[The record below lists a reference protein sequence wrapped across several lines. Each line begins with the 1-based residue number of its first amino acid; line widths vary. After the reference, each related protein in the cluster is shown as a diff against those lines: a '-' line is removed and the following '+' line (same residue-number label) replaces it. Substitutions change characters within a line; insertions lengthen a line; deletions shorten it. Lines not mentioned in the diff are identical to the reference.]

1 VILGIHQNCIHYR
14 VHISD
19 VYDPMCTLYDH
30 GPSRN
35 RVVPYGLAPHV
46 SSRPP
51 SVLEGEDRP
60 ASREASPLLTSIIMS
75 DAEATPATPSEE
87 GGGGTPAAKNAADDD
102 TTTATSNSTSAGI
115 RFQISG
121 STRRTSGRR
130 EGGTGGGGA
139 RSDVDGFGRHDDAP
153 PTGFQATT
161 TTGATSG
168 GIVRRDATTFTK
180 EETSADGKA
189 KPVIPVKPNTRL
201 TPGSVA
207 KEEHGGQS
215 GGPEDV
221 VRSRGVRRTLPE
233 AVPSDPGSSGAAA
246 PVVES
251 ISFSA
256 REAEQYKR
264 QVMELPDEPTIDDYQ
279 RNEAAIPIS
288 QFGAALLRGM
298 GWKGDDDENDD
309 TVKKRDEEAAMP
321 RPHRL
326 GLGAIP
332 KAAAMPENN
341 GGGGAKASSTTTS
354 RPRRPDQV
362 RQDERLK
369 RQLAEFASQRKER
382 IAQDRQAVLQ
392 DGSVVY
398 LENLVS
404 GNHQRG
410 EYRARIVQLAGVPGL
425 NKVKVELEHEEDGHG
440 DYGRHEVIVNR
451 RDIGALVSREDLSA
465 RPFETAPANPA
476 TLENER
482 GGRNKRSRESH
493 NSNDESD
500 RHESSRKGTSK
511 GRRSHSDDEKRS
523 DHDSHD
529 DPESRRRDKKKRK
542 ESQKERGRDED
553 RSRKDRRAEKR
564 DDRRDPR
571 EDAWLIPHIRV
582 RVATSKYGQRHLQ
595 QKGVVVD
602 VTPKGATIQM
612 DDSRS
617 TLLDLVPARHL
628 TTALPKAGGCAIVV
642 QGEHR
647 RAMGTVLQR
656 DSRVA
661 VLQLDEDHS
670 VLTLPLDDLAEWCGP
685 RGDE

>member
-1 VILGIHQNCIHYR
+1 
-14 VHISD
+14 
-19 VYDPMCTLYDH
+19 
-30 GPSRN
+30 
-35 RVVPYGLAPHV
+35 
-46 SSRPP
+46 
-51 SVLEGEDRP
+51 
-60 ASREASPLLTSIIMS
+60 MS

-87 GGGGTPAAKNAADDD
+87 GGGTAAKNKADDKAA
-102 TTTATSNSTSAGI
+102 TTNSSTAGAGI

-121 STRRTSGRR
+121 STRRTKGRR
-130 EGGTGGGGA
+130 EGGTGGGA
-139 RSDVDGFGRHDDAP
+139 RSNVGGFGRDGDD
-153 PTGFQATT
+153 PTAGFPTT
-161 TTGATSG
+161 TTAGATHG

-189 KPVIPVKPNTRL
+189 KPMIPVKPNTRL
-201 TPGSVA
+201 KPGAVV
-207 KEEHGGQS
+207 EHGGQPD
-215 GGPEDV
+215 GPEAV
-221 VRSRGVRRTLPE
+221 VSSGIRRLPE
-233 AVPSDPGSSGAAA
+233 AVPSAPGSTGAAA
-246 PVVES
+246 PVVDT
-251 ISFSA
+251 FSA

-332 KAAAMPENN
+332 KAAAMPVADGN
-341 GGGGAKASSTTTS
+341 GGGGTKASSSS

-382 IAQDRQAVLQ
+382 IAQDKQAVLQ

-398 LENLVS
+398 LENVTFS
-404 GNHQRG
+404 GNHRRR

-425 NKVKVELEHEEDGHG
+425 SKVKVELEHDEGRHNV
-440 DYGRHEVIVNR
+440 YGRHEVIVNR
-451 RDIGALVSREDLSA
+451 RDIGGLVSRVDLTA
-465 RPFETAPANPA
+465 RPFVSAPTNPA
-476 TLENER
+476 TLENAR
-482 GGRNKRSRESH
+482 GGRSKRSRESH

-500 RHESSRKGTSK
+500 RHESSRKRTSK
-511 GRRSHSDDEKRS
+511 SRRSHSDDEERS
-523 DHDSHD
+523 DHDSHG
-529 DPESRRRDKKKRK
+529 DPDSRRSDKKKRK
-542 ESQKERGRDED
+542 ESKKERAREED
-553 RSRKDRRAEKR
+553 RSRKGRGVENR
-564 DDRRDPR
+564 DDRRDQK

-582 RVATSKYGQRHLQ
+582 RVATAKYGQRHFQ
-595 QKGVVVD
+595 QKGVIVD

-628 TTALPKAGGCAIVV
+628 TTALPKADGCAIVV

-656 DSRVA
+656 DARVA

>member
-1 VILGIHQNCIHYR
+1 VRTR
-14 VHISD
+14 VAFFFASSD
-19 VYDPMCTLYDH
+19 IIV
-30 GPSRN
+30 
-35 RVVPYGLAPHV
+35 
-46 SSRPP
+46 
-51 SVLEGEDRP
+51 
-60 ASREASPLLTSIIMS
+60 IMS

-87 GGGGTPAAKNAADDD
+87 GGGTTAAKNAADD
-102 TTTATSNSTSAGI
+102 TTATSNSSTAGAGI

-121 STRRTSGRR
+121 STRRTTGRR
-130 EGGTGGGGA
+130 EGGGGA
-139 RSDVDGFGRHDDAP
+139 RSSVDGFGRDEGNP
-153 PTGFQATT
+153 PAGFQTT
-161 TTGATSG
+161 TATTGATSG
-168 GIVRRDATTFTK
+168 GVARRDATTFTK
-180 EETSADGKA
+180 EETSADGQA

-201 TPGSVA
+201 KPGAAA
-207 KEEHGGQS
+207 KEEREGQPGAPEAAVGS
-215 GGPEDV
+215 GGI
-221 VRSRGVRRTLPE
+221 RRPLPE
-233 AVPSDPGSSGAAA
+233 AVPSAPGSSGAAA
-246 PVVES
+246 PVNDS
-251 ISFSA
+251 ITFSA

-332 KAAAMPENN
+332 KAAAMPVAGND
-341 GGGGAKASSTTTS
+341 GGGTKSSSTTS

-382 IAQDRQAVLQ
+382 IAQDKQAVLQ

-404 GNHQRG
+404 GNNQHR

-425 NKVKVELEHEEDGHG
+425 NKVKVELEHDEGRHG

-451 RDIGALVSREDLSA
+451 RDIGGLVSREDLTA
-465 RPFETAPANPA
+465 RPFMTAPTNPA
-476 TLENER
+476 ALENER
-482 GGRNKRSRESH
+482 GGRNKRNRESD
-493 NSNDESD
+493 NNDGEHD
-500 RHESSRKGTSK
+500 RHGSSRKGTSK
-511 GRRSHSDDEKRS
+511 SRGSYSDGS
-523 DHDSHD
+523 DRDSQD
-529 DPESRRRDKKKRK
+529 DPESRRRDKKKKK
-542 ESQKERGRDED
+542 ESKKERARDED
-553 RSRKDRRAEKR
+553 RSRKGRGVENR
-564 DDRRDPR
+564 DDRRDQK

-582 RVATSKYGQRHLQ
+582 RVATCKYGQRHFQ

-628 TTALPKAGGCAIVV
+628 TTALPKAGGYAIVV

-647 RAMGTVLQR
+647 HAMGTVLQR